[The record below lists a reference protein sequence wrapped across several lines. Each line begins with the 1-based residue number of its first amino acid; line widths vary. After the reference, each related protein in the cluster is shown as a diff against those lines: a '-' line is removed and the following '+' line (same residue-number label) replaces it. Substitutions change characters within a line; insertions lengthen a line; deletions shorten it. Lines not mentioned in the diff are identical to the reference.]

1 MRTLSQ
7 IDQSSLE
14 RFFGQGKS
22 VLSRCDPAR
31 VLHMNAP
38 GACGA
43 EGVWLSAGGRGFGFG
58 EVRERFTLMSAVK
71 PFLLLRLF
79 ELHGA
84 EKLMEWVGDEPSDLS
99 YYSLEQ
105 LRADGGKP
113 RNAMINSGAML
124 LAAKL
129 PGRGPLEQER
139 LFAGWLSEFAPAVEL
154 VIDGECLE
162 EVMEGDSSNRA
173 LARELERGGMVE
185 SADDAF
191 EIYFRLCCLA
201 GTIRDVAELGKSLA
215 LSSPVHRDRV
225 LRTMA
230 RCGLYEASGTW
241 FAATGLPAK
250 SGVSG
255 VMFGVWPDQG
265 CLAACSPWLDAG
277 GNPIFPQAV
286 LAEAAVFSNMS
297 KKFKILFVCLGNI
310 CRSPAA
316 EGVMRRVVER
326 AGLEDRVEVDSAGTA
341 GWHEG
346 KLPDARMRQHAA
358 RRGYELTSRARQV
371 RRADFE
377 QFDLIVVMDRQNRQ
391 DLAGFF
397 KKGPGMDHVRLFC
410 DFVSGRPETEVPDPY
425 YGGADGFETVLDL
438 VENGCEGILREI
450 KSR

>member
-1 MRTLSQ
+1 M
-7 IDQSSLE
+7 
-14 RFFGQGKS
+14 
-22 VLSRCDPAR
+22 LSRCDPAR

-38 GACGA
+38 GACHE
-43 EGVWLSAGGRGFGFG
+43 EGVWLSARGRGFGTG
-58 EVRERFTLMSAVK
+58 EVTERFTLMSAVK
-71 PFLLLRLF
+71 PFLLLRLL
-79 ELHGA
+79 ELHGE
-84 EKLMEWVGDEPSDLS
+84 EKLGEWVDDEPSDFP

-129 PGRGPLEQER
+129 PGRGALEQDQ
-139 LFAGWLSEFAPAVEL
+139 LFAGWLSEFAPDVQM
-154 VIDGECLE
+154 VIDGECLQ
-162 EVMEGDSSNRA
+162 EVMEGESSNRA
-173 LARELERGGMVE
+173 LARELERGGRVG
-185 SADDAF
+185 SAADAF
-191 EIYFRLCCLA
+191 EIYFRLCCLS
-201 GTIRDVAELGKSLA
+201 GTIREVAELGKSLA
-215 LSSPVHRDRV
+215 LSAPVHRDRV

-230 RCGLYEASGTW
+230 RCGLYEASKAW

-286 LAEAAVFSNMS
+286 LAAAAGFPDMA
-297 KKFKILFVCLGNI
+297 KTFKVLFVCLGNI

-316 EGVMRRVVER
+316 EGVMRQLLER
-326 AGLEDRVEVDSAGTA
+326 GGLGDAVEVDSAGTA

-358 RRGYELTSRARQV
+358 RRGYELTSRARKV

-377 QFDLIVVMDRQNRQ
+377 RFDLIVVMDRQNRQ
-391 DLAGFF
+391 DLAEFVTGGF
-397 KKGPGMDHVRLFC
+397 GMDRVRLFC
-410 DFVSGRPETEVPDPY
+410 DFVRDRPETEVPDPY
-425 YGGADGFETVLDL
+425 YGGPDEFESVLDL